1 MKGGVRVNS
10 KTAQVNQVTLKYH
23 NKELTRSRYQ
33 FIENLTPKKVKALA
47 KELSYYDTGDV
58 LVRFKGKD
66 HVIEFNGC
74 GLDSI
79 DLNIMRLDEWRR
91 QYGRDNDE
99 KPERI

>member
-1 MKGGVRVNS
+1 MKS
-10 KTAQVNQVTLKYH
+10 KTAQVNQATLKAH
-23 NKELTRSRYQ
+23 GKELTRSRYQ
-33 FIENLTPKKVKALA
+33 FIEDLSPKKVKALT

-66 HVIEFNGC
+66 HVIEFNGG

-79 DLNIMRLDEWRR
+79 DLNIMKLDEWRA

-99 KPERI
+99 KPDRI